1 MKIFGATNILLPKV
15 ENIEKWAV
23 IACDQFTSQPEY
35 WQDVKNNVGTDP
47 STLNLVLPE
56 CYLQPGY
63 EKLIPVINANMEQY
77 LAQGIF
83 QAYPDSYVY
92 IERTLLNGKIR
103 RGLLGAVDLEEYSY
117 AADASCTVRATEQT
131 VLERIPPRVAIR
143 ENASVE
149 LPHIILFCDDV
160 KDSLIGSCEQNKA
173 TYPVLYDF
181 DLMCGGGHITGWLIS
196 GEAKAKIDAVF
207 ADYVSSC
214 EKKYAGKQP
223 VVLAVGDGNHSLAT
237 AKACYEAIKAN
248 LPAEEAAK
256 HPARYAMVEVENIQ
270 DEAQEFEPIHRV
282 IANCNPN
289 AILQDMEASIGAQEG
304 YPVAWVIGDEKGNI
318 CIDPAKGKLAVKI
331 VQDFLDS
338 YLANNEGD
346 IDYIHG
352 EDTVEELAKAEN
364 TLGLILPPF
373 EKGALFDSIQAQGAL
388 PRKTF
393 SIGHAKEKRYY
404 LEARKIKG

>member
-1 MKIFGATNILLPKV
+1 MKIFGATNVLLPKE
-15 ENIEKWAV
+15 ENIDKWAV

-35 WQDVKNNVGTDP
+35 WQEVKENVGAEP

-77 LAQGIF
+77 LAKGIF
-83 QAYPDSYVY
+83 QAHPDSYVY

-117 AADASCTVRATEQT
+117 AADASCTIRATEQT

-149 LPHIILFCDDV
+149 LPHIILFCDDAE
-160 KDSLIGSCEQNKA
+160 DALIGTCEQHKA
-173 TYPVLYDF
+173 DYPVLYDF
-181 DLMCGGGHITGWLIS
+181 DLMCGGGHITGWLVS

-207 ADYVSSC
+207 AAYVASC
-214 EKKYAGKQP
+214 EEKYAGKKP

-248 LPAEEAAK
+248 LPEEEAAK

-282 IANCNPN
+282 IANCNPK
-289 AILQDMEASIGAQEG
+289 AVLQAMEAEIGAQAG
-304 YPVAWVIGDEKGNI
+304 YHVAWIIGEEKGTVK
-318 CIDPAKGKLAVKI
+318 IDPTKGKLAVKI
-331 VQDFLDS
+331 VQDFLDE
-338 YLANNEGD
+338 YLATNKGD

-352 EDTVEELAKAEN
+352 EDTVEALAKAKN
-364 TLGLILPPF
+364 TIGLILPPF

-404 LEARKIKG
+404 LEARKIKA

>member
-1 MKIFGATNILLPKV
+1 MKIFGSTNILLPKV

-35 WQDVKNNVGTDP
+35 WQEVKENVGTVP
-47 STLNLVLPE
+47 STLKLVLPE

-117 AADASCTVRATEQT
+117 AADANCTIRATEQT

-149 LPHIILFCDDV
+149 LPHIILFCDDGS
-160 KDSLIGSCEQNKA
+160 DALIGTCEQNKA
-173 TYPVLYDF
+173 DYPVLYDF
-181 DLMCGGGHITGWLIS
+181 DLMCGGGHITGWLIR
-196 GEAKAKIDAVF
+196 GDAKAQVDNVF
-207 ADYVSSC
+207 ADYVASC
-214 EKKYAGKQP
+214 EKKYAGKKP

-237 AKACYEAIKAN
+237 AKACYEAVKAN
-248 LPAEEAAK
+248 LPAEDAAK
-256 HPARYAMVEVENIQ
+256 HPARYAMVEVENIL

-282 IANCNPN
+282 IANCNPK
-289 AILQDMEASIGAQEG
+289 AILKGMEAEIGAKEG
-304 YPVAWVIGDEKGNI
+304 YPVEWVVGEEKGAI

-331 VQDFLDS
+331 VQDFLDE
-338 YLANNEGD
+338 YLAKNKGD

-352 EDTVEELAKAEN
+352 ENTVKMLAKADN
-364 TLGLILPPF
+364 TLGIILPPF

-393 SIGHAKEKRYY
+393 SIGHAQEKRYY
-404 LEARKIKG
+404 LEARIIKA

>member
-1 MKIFGATNILLPKV
+1 MKIFGATNILLPKA
-15 ENIEKWAV
+15 EDFSRWAV

-35 WQDVKNNVGTDP
+35 WQEVKANVGTAP

-77 LAQGIF
+77 LAQQIF
-83 QAYPDSYVY
+83 QTYPDSYVY

-117 AADASCTVRATEQT
+117 AADASCTIRATEQT

-143 ENASVE
+143 ENAPVE
-149 LPHIILFCDDV
+149 LPHIILFCDDAE
-160 KDSLIGSCEQNKA
+160 DALIGSCEQGKA
-173 TYPVLYDF
+173 DYPVLYDF

-196 GEAKAKIDAVF
+196 GEAKTKIDSCF
-207 ADYVSSC
+207 ADYVAGC
-214 EKKYAGKQP
+214 EEKYAGKNP

-237 AKACYEAIKAN
+237 AKACYEKIKAQ
-248 LPAEEAAK
+248 LPAEAAAV

-270 DEAQEFEPIHRV
+270 DAAQEFEPIHRV
-282 IANCNPN
+282 IANCQPK
-289 AILQDMEASIGAQEG
+289 AILQALEAKIGAPEG
-304 YPVAWVIGDEKGNI
+304 YPLAWVIGAEKGTI
-318 CIDPAKGKLAVKI
+318 CVDPAKGKLAVKI

-338 YLANNEGD
+338 YLAKNQGD

-404 LEARKIKG
+404 LEARQIKA